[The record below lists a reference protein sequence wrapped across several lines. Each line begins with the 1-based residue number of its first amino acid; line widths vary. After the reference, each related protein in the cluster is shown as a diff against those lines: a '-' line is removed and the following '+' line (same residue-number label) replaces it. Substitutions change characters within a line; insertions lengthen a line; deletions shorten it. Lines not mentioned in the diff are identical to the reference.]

1 MPEDRPGRVRPMI
14 CVNCNTPIPEH
25 SRYCLACG
33 TDTSDPGTGPRIEL
47 NAASEHLFTQLRA
60 AVVDRYDLKELL
72 GRGGMGAV
80 FLATDRKLERP
91 VAIKVLPPEL
101 SHDVNVVERFER
113 EARTAARLDH
123 PNIIPIYSVE
133 SQGDFHYFVMKFVTG
148 KSLEQILDAG
158 PMPVDLVQRIVW
170 EAACALGHAHQ
181 RGIVHRDIKPAN
193 IMIDESGRTILTDFG
208 ISKAVESVTHELT
221 ATGQVVGTPHYMSPE
236 QSKGVN
242 VDGRSDQYSLA
253 VVAYRMLTGKLPF
266 EEDTIHAVLYKKLF
280 EEAPWIKDNRDDVP
294 HYIAEAL
301 HHALAREPGHRFAS
315 MEAFATA
322 IWPENRVEQQAGRRS
337 SASRAMRSAIEGDT
351 TELTPSAA
359 GLVKAPPRRKRKVPL
374 FLAGF
379 VVIIGGAGG
388 GWYYF
393 YGQGDGA
400 GSVPAAGEPIVAVAG
415 LDSQSVAPAT
425 AESIAV
431 DTALTVA
438 ESPPASEDREEQPQE
453 PSVERVATPPA
464 ANNERSGTQ
473 RPVQNPTPQRP
484 AEPQVGWLTVN
495 SNPFGNIWI
504 DNVFI
509 QETPL
514 FRHQLAPGK
523 YVLEIRREGYQTV
536 VDTIS
541 ITAHNEVKRQKIL
554 VRVP

>member
-1 MPEDRPGRVRPMI
+1 M
-14 CVNCNTPIPEH
+14 
-25 SRYCLACG
+25 
-33 TDTSDPGTGPRIEL
+33 EL

-133 SQGDFHYFVMKFVTG
+133 SQGEFHYFVMKFVTG
-148 KSLEQILDAG
+148 RSLEQILDAG
-158 PMPVDLVQRIVW
+158 PMPVDLVQRIIW

-208 ISKAVESVTHELT
+208 ISKAVESATHELT

-280 EEAPWIKDNRDDVP
+280 EEAPWIKDTRDDVP
-294 HYIAEAL
+294 DYIADAL
-301 HHALAREPGHRFAS
+301 HQALARESSHRFAS

-322 IWPENRVEQQAGRRS
+322 LWPDNPVEEPTGRRS
-337 SASRAMRSAIEGDT
+337 SANRAVRSAIEGDT

-359 GLVKAPPRRKRKVPL
+359 GLTKPPPRKRRKAPL
-374 FLAGF
+374 LLAGL
-379 VVIIGGAGG
+379 VVIAGGAGG

-393 YGQGDGA
+393 YGQGNGMGPGRAAAEPVVTALDQDSQAA
-400 GSVPAAGEPIVAVAG
+400 GQAAAESLAAAAESVAIDTATAMAASLPAA
-415 LDSQSVAPAT
+415 D
-425 AESIAV
+425 
-431 DTALTVA
+431 
-438 ESPPASEDREEQPQE
+438 DREERPQDPPVE
-453 PSVERVATPPA
+453 PVTNPPA
-464 ANNERSGTQ
+464 TSQRSEPPRT
-473 RPVQNPTPQRP
+473 VQNPTPQRP
-484 AEPQVGWLTVN
+484 AEPLVGWLTVN
-495 SNPFGNIWI
+495 SNPFGSIWI

-514 FRHQLAPGK
+514 FRHQLAPGR
-523 YVLEIRREGYQTV
+523 YVLEIRREGYQTA
-536 VDTIS
+536 VDTIV
-541 ITAHNEVKRQKIL
+541 ITARNEVRRQKIL

>member
-1 MPEDRPGRVRPMI
+1 MI
-14 CVNCNTPIPEH
+14 CVNCHTPIPEH
-25 SRYCLACG
+25 SRYCLSCG
-33 TDTSDPGTGPRIEL
+33 ADTSDPGTGPRTEL
-47 NAASEHLFTQLRA
+47 NAASEHLFTQMRA

-91 VAIKVLPPEL
+91 VAIKVLPPEF
-101 SHDVNVVERFER
+101 SHDANVVERFER
-113 EARTAARLDH
+113 EARTAAKLDH

-133 SQGDFHYFVMKFVTG
+133 SQGEFHYFVMKFVTG
-148 KSLEQILDAG
+148 RSLEQILDAG

-208 ISKAVESVTHELT
+208 ISKAVESATHELT

-266 EEDTIHAVLYKKLF
+266 EEDTIHAVLYTKLF
-280 EEAPWIKDNRDDVP
+280 EEAPWIKDTRADVP
-294 HYIAEAL
+294 DRIADAL
-301 HHALAREPGHRFAS
+301 HQALAREPSHRFAS

-322 IWPENRVEQQAGRRS
+322 LWPENPVEEATGRRS
-337 SASRAMRSAIEGDT
+337 SASRAVRSAIEGDT

-359 GLVKAPPRRKRKVPL
+359 GLASPPPRRKRKAPL
-374 FLAGF
+374 LLSGL
-379 VVIIGGAGG
+379 VVIAAAGGG

-393 YGQGDGA
+393 YGQGNGA
-400 GSVPAAGEPIVAVAG
+400 GPGPATAAPIVTA
-415 LDSQSVAPAT
+415 LDQDSQAVAPAS
-425 AESIAV
+425 AESLTAAAESVVV
-431 DTALTVA
+431 DTVPATVA
-438 ESPPASEDREEQPQE
+438 SLPAAQEREEQPQ
-453 PSVERVATPPA
+453 VPPA
-464 ANNERSGTQ
+464 VPVTNSPATNQRGETQ
-473 RPVQNPTPQRP
+473 RPVQNPTPQQP
-484 AEPQVGWLTVN
+484 AEPRVGWLTVN
-495 SNPFGNIWI
+495 STPFGSIWI

-514 FRHQLAPGK
+514 FRHRLMPGR
-523 YVLEIRREGYQTV
+523 YLLEIRREGYQTV
-536 VDTIS
+536 VDTIV
-541 ITAHNEVKRQKIL
+541 ITARNEVKRQKIL